1 MAKFKILFGLVM
13 VGLLSACSNE
23 TPVPDKEGLDDKVF
37 VSIKVD
43 GFEQELVPFPK
54 PSTAS
59 AEKGIF
65 SATPGSGSVDLRD
78 HINVLDIY
86 VYADVNAEP
95 IHHERQYADDEHFGT
110 YEKYF
115 DPEVTGNRIYIAMHG
130 VKLGEEESI
139 EWTQIQSA
147 SSIGVRVSPKVKEA
161 FSAMKI
167 LSLKI
172 TNEAISNIKL
182 SRYVGRLDLNL
193 EEGITDLKGHLD
205 ITIENTAKYFNP
217 FYKDGF
223 HETRGADDTPY
234 QTFYRVTVS
243 PEDVVDGVFSTST
256 YFILKEEIGSTPEA
270 VVVKIAAYDESGE
283 LVREITVPNVLI
295 QSNKVTKLK
304 GTIFTFPNLIQDV
317 GLDDKWDGEF
327 PEVKF

>member
-13 VGLLSACSNE
+13 VGLLSACSKD
-23 TPVPDKEGLDDKVF
+23 TPFSDKEGLDDKVF
-37 VSIKVD
+37 VSIRVD

-65 SATPGSGSVDLRD
+65 SETPGSGSTDLRD

-86 VYADVNAEP
+86 VYADRDSAP

-110 YEKYF
+110 YEQYF
-115 DPEVTGNRIYIAMHG
+115 DPEGINGRMYVAIHG
-130 VKLGEEESI
+130 VKLDEEESI
-139 EWTQIQSA
+139 EWTQLQSTN
-147 SSIGVRVSPKVKEA
+147 SIGVRVSPKVKEA

-167 LSLKI
+167 LSLTK
-172 TNEAISNIKL
+172 TDEAISSIKL
-182 SRYVGRLDLNL
+182 SRYVGRLDLDL
-193 EEGITDLKGHLD
+193 KEDIPDLKGHLD

-234 QTFYRVTVS
+234 QTFNRITVS
-243 PEDVVDGVFSTST
+243 PEDVVDGVLSTST
-256 YFILKEEIGSTPEA
+256 YFIRKEEIGSAPTA
-270 VVVKIAAYDESGE
+270 VRVKVAAYDESGE